1 MPAALYELEHISLDR
16 SQIRVVELLLDFA
29 DKVVSRRIAP
39 VPANKSRASMPL
51 KSIRFSS
58 TLKMFSRAK
67 SVVGRAF
74 IFVGTSK
81 RLRPYLPLIIRI
93 LILFFH
99 FSCSL
104 GKDNIRGESD
114 KASGF
119 TFLVGPLCMFV
130 SGGKGDGI
138 RILVSNYRVECG

>member
-1 MPAALYELEHISLDR
+1 M
-16 SQIRVVELLLDFA
+16 
-29 DKVVSRRIAP
+29 AP

-104 GKDNIRGESD
+104 GKDNIRWEKD

-119 TFLVGPLCMFV
+119 TFLVGPLCMSV